1 MTDQI
6 IETKIMIRKLF
17 KRNIRSKK
25 QNNIKLNENN
35 SSVKDSIDK
44 YSKLEDGECCLPCI
58 GVPCCPII

>member
-17 KRNIRSKK
+17 NRNIRSKK
-25 QNNIKLNENN
+25 QNNIKFNENN
-35 SSVKDSIDK
+35 LSVKDSIDK
-44 YSKLEDGECCLPCI
+44 YNKLEEGECCLPCI

>member
-1 MTDQI
+1 MTDSN
-6 IETKIMIRKLF
+6 KIMIRKLF

-44 YSKLEDGECCLPCI
+44 YNKLEEGECCLPCI

>member
-1 MTDQI
+1 MTDSN
-6 IETKIMIRKLF
+6 KIMIRKLF

-44 YSKLEDGECCLPCI
+44 YSKLKEGECCLPCI